1 LDTLDK
7 TYVLGSITLS
17 ATGEMTV
24 GFLVLCIPTIP
35 KLLRSKPILS
45 PTFSWFKNLPTETP
59 SSSIGLPSWKKAG
72 ARGPKHDTG
81 FFILEEPAPT
91 RALKFLSKE
100 GKVQGVFLTSGNIP
114 EFAKF

>member
-1 LDTLDK
+1 LDTPDK

-35 KLLRSKPILS
+35 KLLRSKPTLS
-45 PTFSWFKNLPTETP
+45 TSFSWFKNLPNEKP
-59 SSSIGLPSWKKAG
+59 SSSISLPSWKKAG

-91 RALKFLSKE
+91 RTLGSLKKKE
-100 GKVQGVFLTSGNIP
+100 KVQGVFPTSGSIP
-114 EFAKF
+114 KSVKF